1 MALFSVFRRSN
12 SGDQSD
18 NSNNP
23 KRRKWFGRRKSGR
36 GSCCCAWLC
45 DKRLI
50 VVLSNVINIGFIMFL
65 LITGVSVWKDEW
77 GHLVP
82 NCLLSIAGIM
92 GALRVNLT
100 LTYISTIGF
109 AILAFIYGIVFYVMG
124 SMFCAVLVL
133 VQMLL
138 ICEMMEGIVTKQDDA
153 LLSNEGQDVI
163 KAAARLTG
171 GDV

>member
-1 MALFSVFRRSN
+1 
-12 SGDQSD
+12 
-18 NSNNP
+18 
-23 KRRKWFGRRKSGR
+23 
-36 GSCCCAWLC
+36 
-45 DKRLI
+45 
-50 VVLSNVINIGFIMFL
+50 
-65 LITGVSVWKDEW
+65 
-77 GHLVP
+77 
-82 NCLLSIAGIM
+82 M